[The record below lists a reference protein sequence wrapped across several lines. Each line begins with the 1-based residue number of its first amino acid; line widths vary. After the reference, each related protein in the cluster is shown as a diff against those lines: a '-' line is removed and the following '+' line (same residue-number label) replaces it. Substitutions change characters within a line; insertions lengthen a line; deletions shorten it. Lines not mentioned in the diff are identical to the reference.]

1 MSLPADVDPFGVR
14 CARATQRGEQDLIGA
29 SPPIEAVRKSIRHFA
44 PYDVP
49 MLIQGEEGT
58 GRRLVAE
65 IIHSLSPYREGLFLA
80 LDCAALAEGL
90 LGLGLFGGDP
100 GFRARLPQ
108 GLPGFLE
115 QASGGT
121 VFLAHIEHMPDWI
134 LSRLVRTLETGAVER
149 LGEAMPRPVQVRVII
164 ARTLG
169 PGTFPPP
176 PRGRKWERGLDRLS
190 GGFPLTLPP
199 LRERAGDL
207 PSLSRHFLEQAN
219 RELGS
224 QVRGVSAAA
233 LALLEAYP
241 WPGNLR
247 ELEAVIRAAASIAT
261 RRIRPEHLP
270 KRIVDGARAG
280 LVLNGR

>member
-1 MSLPADVDPFGVR
+1 MPLPTDGDPFGVR
-14 CARATQRGEQDLIGA
+14 CARTIQRREQDLIGT
-29 SPPIEAVRKSIRHFA
+29 SPPIEAARTLIRHFA
-44 PYDVP
+44 PHDVP
-49 MLIQGEEGT
+49 ILIQGEEGT
-58 GRRLVAE
+58 GKRLVAE

-100 GFRARLPQ
+100 GLSTGFPQ
-108 GLPGFLE
+108 GPRGFLE

-121 VFLAHIEHMPDWI
+121 VFLAHIEHMPDWT
-134 LSRLVRTLETGAVER
+134 LSRLVQTLNTRAVER
-149 LGEAMPRPVQVRVII
+149 LGEAMPRPVQIRVI
-164 ARTLG
+164 AAQTLG
-169 PGTFPPP
+169 PGTFPR
-176 PRGRKWERGLDRLS
+176 RGKKWEKELDRLS

-199 LRERAGDL
+199 LRERTGDL

-233 LALLEAYP
+233 LARLEAYP

-247 ELEAVIRAAASIAT
+247 ELEAVIRAAASVAT
-261 RRIRPEHLP
+261 RRILPEHLP
-270 KRIVDGARAG
+270 KRIVEEGRAG